1 MDALIFV
8 DTNILLDFYRVRSG
22 GVGLELLDLI
32 ESHKDLLITGTQV
45 EMEYKKNRQRVI
57 LETLNAQ
64 KTPDWSG
71 LTSPAFL
78 AGAKPARV
86 IAKSKKTITTQQ
98 AKLKKRI
105 ASILDRPN
113 TSDPVFKCVSRVFK
127 HPSDYNLTRDKKIRF
142 TIRHLARKR
151 FVLGYPP
158 RKQNDTSIGDAVNWE
173 WIVHCADKSSKD
185 VIIVT
190 RDSDYGCSYDGKF
203 HLNDW
208 LRLEFKER
216 ISQKRRIVLTDRLAE
231 AFKLVAVPVSAEAE
245 EEEKKLVA
253 ERSVTANVKCGQCGA
268 ALEEPPSLAPQLR
281 VPCPMC
287 GSTTR
292 TFEVSVF
299 DSVSLGS
306 SASTRK

>member
-32 ESHKDLLITGTQV
+32 EAHKNILITGSQV

-57 LETLNAQ
+57 LEALNAQ

-71 LTSPAFL
+71 LSSPAFL
-78 AGAKPARV
+78 SNAKPVKV

-105 ASILDRPN
+105 ASILDKPN
-113 TSDPVFKCVSRVFK
+113 LSDPVFKVLSRVFRNK
-127 HPSDYNLTRDKKIRF
+127 SDYNLGRDKKIRF
-142 TIRHLARKR
+142 TVRHLARKR
-151 FVLGYPP
+151 FILGYPP

-173 WIVHCADKSSKD
+173 WIVQCAKTSGKD
-185 VIIVT
+185 IIIVS
-190 RDSDYGCSYDGKF
+190 RDSDYGCNYDGQF

-216 ISQKRRIVLTDRLAE
+216 FSQKRRIVLTDRLAG

-245 EEEKKLVA
+245 AEEMAIVA
-253 ERSVTANVKCGQCGA
+253 ERAMPTGVSCGKCG
-268 ALEEPPSLAPQLR
+268 LPLDEPSSLDPNFR
-281 VPCPMC
+281 IPCPNC
-287 GSTTR
+287 GSN
-292 TFEVSVF
+292 
-299 DSVSLGS
+299 
-306 SASTRK
+306 TRKYELAFHERIAIQTGRVQ